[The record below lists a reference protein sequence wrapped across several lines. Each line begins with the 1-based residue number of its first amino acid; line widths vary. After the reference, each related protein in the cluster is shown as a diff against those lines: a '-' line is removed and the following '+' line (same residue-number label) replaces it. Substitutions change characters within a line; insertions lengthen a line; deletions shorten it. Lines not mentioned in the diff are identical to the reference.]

1 MKTKFAY
8 LLMLGVAVLGISLL
22 AGNALAQ
29 QPPPPHGPPS
39 PEERLKRLTTDLG
52 LSEAQVA
59 KLKPLFANIA
69 EKMKAL
75 HDDTATPQEQKREKG
90 REIMR
95 EADPAINAELTS
107 DQKTKFEELR
117 KKHKADGPPP
127 AGPGGPNGGERKG
140 PPPGGGKPT
149 Q

>member
-1 MKTKFAY
+1 MKTKFTSV
-8 LLMLGVAVLGISLL
+8 LMLSVAVLGSSLL
-22 AGNALAQ
+22 AGNAFAQ
-29 QPPPPHGPPS
+29 QTPPPHAPPS
-39 PEERLKRLTTDLG
+39 PEERLHRLTTDLG

-59 KLKPLFANIA
+59 KLKPIFPSIAN
-69 EKMKAL
+69 KMKAL
-75 HDDTATPQEQKREKG
+75 HDDSATPQEQKREKG

-95 EADPAINAELTS
+95 EADPAIHAELTS

-127 AGPGGPNGGERKG
+127 SGPGGPNGGERKG
-140 PPPGGGKPT
+140 PPPGGGKPA